1 MGIDPEFMKTI
12 DAARDDSVNLRV
24 GVLNQSIID
33 THEYSLEA
41 VLTNVDTR
49 EETHLVGEELP
60 GGLGV
65 KYSIPVELVSKRSK
79 YLLDLGDGHVVSVY
93 VTKRSVEH
101 VLIDGGVFYFAGAAS
116 EEGGEEDE
124 GDEDM
129 VFVIKLDNSTGALDK
144 TWSEIKEAFM
154 QGKTCIVLLDDTD
167 DRFTA
172 TTVNSIYSKAI
183 TPFYAVNL
191 VLYYETT
198 LTTLQASTSS
208 ENGYPAIQNF
218 PGN

>member
-101 VLIDGGVFYFAGAAS
+101 ISTNGAQRSRLKKYIDAIAEVSDGADGLYHLCCEINAGTKRYFW
-116 EEGGEEDE
+116 
-124 GDEDM
+124 
-129 VFVIKLDNSTGALDK
+129 DK
-144 TWSEIKEAFM
+144 IEVA
-154 QGKTCIVLLDDTD
+154 
-167 DRFTA
+167 
-172 TTVNSIYSKAI
+172 N
-183 TPFYAVNL
+183 NL
-191 VLYYETT
+191 VGT
-198 LTTLQASTSS
+198 
-208 ENGYPAIQNF
+208 AIVGTAQV
-218 PGN
+218 G